1 MATEADEH
9 IVERRTHRNCHKIA
23 LALHDGLRIETAFHH
38 PSWLCVSTQAGCP
51 LACAFCETGA
61 RGFQR
66 NLSASEILAQRES
79 ALQFANETSCPGDG
93 DPDEFQTI
101 SCSGMGEP
109 LLNLDAVAVA
119 LRHWHRHTTSTLHL
133 STLGILP
140 QLPRLFS
147 LDVPFAL
154 DLSLHATTDRVRT
167 WLIPV
172 NTRFPI
178 CTLLEMLFELNHR
191 RRALLTICY
200 MLLDGLNDSDEDLQ
214 RLLELLE
221 GRDAVVELKK
231 YNPVSRQCFRMSP
244 PERFFTFL
252 VTLRAAGISSYIFG
266 NEGLP
271 INAGCGQLVWSL
283 DALAPVAKPGQFVNF
298 PAKL

>member
-1 MATEADEH
+1 MSTNVQKS
-9 IVERRTHRNCHKIA
+9 IVEKLTDRNCHKIA

-38 PSWLCVSTQAGCP
+38 PDWLCVSTQGGCA

-66 NLSASEILAQRES
+66 NLSVDEILAQREM
-79 ALQFANETSCPGDG
+79 ALQLASETSCLGDAG
-93 DPDEFQTI
+93 TSEFHTI

-109 LLNLDAVAVA
+109 LLNFNAVAAA
-119 LRHWHRHTTSTLHL
+119 LQHWHRHTTSILHL

-154 DLSLHATTDRVRT
+154 DVSLHATTDHIRER
-167 WLIPV
+167 LMPV
-172 NTRFPI
+172 NARFPI
-178 CTLLEMLFELNHR
+178 GPLLDTLFELNHR
-191 RRALLTICY
+191 RGALVTICY

-214 RLLELLE
+214 RLIRLLHD
-221 GRDAVVELKK
+221 RDVVVELKK
-231 YNPVSRQCFRMSP
+231 YNQVSQPGFRMP
-244 PERFFTFL
+244 PTERFETFL
-252 VTLRAAGISSYIFG
+252 VALRAAGIRSYVFG

-271 INAGCGQLVWSL
+271 INAGCGQLVWRLNSL
-283 DALAPVAKPGQFVNF
+283 
-298 PAKL
+298 